1 MDITEI
7 GKKLGLSESK
17 LVICKAAE
25 LHRLCDIQ
33 FDCSAI
39 GIGETC
45 KAVICLEIPAT
56 RYQSMCTKFTFL
68 VLFDS
73 FLLSREVYLNLRE
86 AYGTGLPGSIKDLD

>member
-17 LVICKAAE
+17 QVICKAAE

-56 RYQSMCTKFTFL
+56 SGLGARPLLIACIAHE
-68 VLFDS
+68 LFDEIPQ
-73 FLLSREVYLNLRE
+73 RE
-86 AYGTGLPGSIKDLD
+86 